1 MFGAKI
7 GKRVHLF
14 PSVRIAIPW
23 NLDIRDDAAIG
34 DGAILYS
41 LGSITIG
48 ARATISQYVHLCAG
62 SHDHRVST
70 FDLLKPSITIGAEAW
85 ICADT
90 FVGPGVSIGDRTIL
104 GARAVAVS
112 NLRDDVIAAG
122 NPARIIKERPAIR
135 P

>member
-34 DGAILYS
+34 DSAILYS
-41 LGSITIG
+41 LGPITIG
-48 ARATISQYVHLCAG
+48 ARVTISQYVHLCAG
-62 SHDHRVST
+62 SHDHRAAT
-70 FDLLKPSITIGAEAW
+70 FDLLKPSITIGADAW
-85 ICADT
+85 ICADA

-112 NLRDDVIAAG
+112 NLPDDVIAAG
-122 NPARIIKERPAIR
+122 NPARIIKERPAIQ